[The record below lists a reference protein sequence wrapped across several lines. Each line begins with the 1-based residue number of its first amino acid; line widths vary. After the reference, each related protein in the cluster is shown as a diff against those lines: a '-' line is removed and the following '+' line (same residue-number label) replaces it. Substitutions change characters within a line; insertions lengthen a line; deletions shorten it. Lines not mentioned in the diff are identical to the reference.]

1 MRIVFAGTPEF
12 AVPPLRALLDSPH
25 DICGVYT
32 QPDRPAGRGRKLT
45 PSPVKV
51 LAQEAGLPVFQ
62 PETLKDE
69 AAQTQVRN
77 LNPDLMVVVA
87 YGLLLPRV
95 VIDIPPLG
103 CINIHA
109 SLLPRWRGAAP
120 IQQSIL
126 AGDSETG
133 ITIMYIEPR
142 LDAGPM
148 LLKKACPI
156 GPDDTAGDLHDRLS
170 RIGAKALLETLPS
183 IAAGTAQPEIQ
194 DESLV
199 THAAKINKDDAQLD
213 WSRPAAE
220 LQCQVRAFN
229 PWPVA
234 ETVYRDQI
242 LRVWRAIVIPESRSE
257 PPGTL
262 LIDGENLDVVTGHD
276 CLRLLE
282 IQLPG
287 GKRISARDFIN
298 GHPETGLILG
308 ARP

>member
-12 AVPPLRALLDSPH
+12 AVPPLRALLGTSH
-25 DICGVYT
+25 EICGVYT

-45 PSPVKV
+45 PSPVK
-51 LAQEAGLPVFQ
+51 LIAQEAGLPVFQ

-69 AAQTQVRN
+69 AAQAELRE
-77 LNPDLMVVVA
+77 LKPDLMVVVA
-87 YGLLLPRV
+87 YGLLLPRA
-95 VIDIPPLG
+95 VIDTPPLG

-120 IQQSIL
+120 IQRSIL
-126 AGDSETG
+126 AGDAETG
-133 ITIMYIEPR
+133 VTIMYIEPS

-148 LLKKACPI
+148 LLKKSCPI
-156 GPDDTAGDLHDRLS
+156 GPDDTAGDLHDRLA
-170 RIGAKALLETLPS
+170 RIGAEALLEALPP
-183 IAAGTAQPEIQ
+183 IAAGTAQPELQ

-199 THAAKINKDDAQLD
+199 THAAKISKDDAQLD
-213 WSRPAAE
+213 WSRPASE
-220 LQCQVRAFN
+220 LQRQVCAFN

-234 ETVYRDQI
+234 ETVYRDQVM
-242 LRVWRAIVIPESRSE
+242 RVWRGTVIPATRLA

-262 LIDGENLDVVTGHD
+262 LIDGEHLDVVTGNG

-287 GKRISARDFIN
+287 GKRIAARDFIN
-298 GHPETGLILG
+298 GHPESGLILG
-308 ARP
+308 AKP

>member
-25 DICGVYT
+25 EICGVHT
-32 QPDRPAGRGRKLT
+32 QPDRPAGRGRKIT

-51 LAQEAGLPVFQ
+51 LAQESGLPVFQ

-69 AAQTQVRN
+69 AAQRQLRN

-87 YGLLLPRV
+87 YGLLLPRA

-120 IQQSIL
+120 IQRSIL

-133 ITIMYIEPR
+133 VTIMYIEPL

-148 LLKKACPI
+148 LLKKSCPI

-170 RIGAKALLETLPS
+170 RIGAEALLETLPS

-242 LRVWRAIVIPESRSE
+242 LRVWRATVVPASRSE

-298 GHPETGLILG
+298 GHPETGLMLG
-308 ARP
+308 TRP

>member
-12 AVPPLRALLDSPH
+12 AVPPLRGLLGTSH
-25 DICGVYT
+25 EICGVYT

-45 PSPVKV
+45 PSPVK
-51 LAQEAGLPVFQ
+51 LIAQEAGLPVFQ

-69 AAQTQVRN
+69 ATQAELRA

-87 YGLLLPRV
+87 YGLLLPRA
-95 VIDIPPLG
+95 VIDTPPLG

-120 IQQSIL
+120 IQRSIL
-126 AGDSETG
+126 AGDAETG
-133 ITIMYIEPR
+133 VTIMYIEPR

-148 LLKKACPI
+148 LLKKSCPI
-156 GPDDTAGDLHDRLS
+156 GPDDTAGDLHDRLA
-170 RIGAKALLETLPS
+170 RIGAEALLEALPP
-183 IAAGTAQPEIQ
+183 IAAGTAQPELQ

-199 THAAKINKDDAQLD
+199 THAAKISKDDAQLD
-213 WSRPAAE
+213 WSRPASE
-220 LQCQVRAFN
+220 LQRQICAFN

-234 ETVYRDQI
+234 ETVYRDQVM
-242 LRVWRAIVIPESRSE
+242 RVWRATVIPATRLA

-262 LIDGENLDVVTGHD
+262 LIDGEHLDVVTGNG

-287 GKRISARDFIN
+287 GKRIAARDFIN
-298 GHPETGLILG
+298 GHPESGLILG
-308 ARP
+308 AKP

>member
-25 DICGVYT
+25 EICGVYT

-51 LAQEAGLPVFQ
+51 LALEAGLPVFQ

-69 AAQTQVRN
+69 AAQAQLRN
-77 LNPDLMVVVA
+77 LKPDLMVVVA
-87 YGLLLPRV
+87 YGLLLPRA

-120 IQQSIL
+120 IQRSIL

-133 ITIMYIEPR
+133 VTIMYIEPR

-148 LLKKACPI
+148 LLKKVCPI

-170 RIGAKALLETLPS
+170 RIGAEALLETLPL
-183 IAAGTAQPEIQ
+183 IDAGTAQPEIQ

-234 ETVYRDQI
+234 ETVYRNQI
-242 LRVWRAIVIPESRSE
+242 LRVWRATVVPASRSE

-282 IQLPG
+282 IQLPS
-287 GKRISARDFIN
+287 GKRILARDFIN
-298 GHPETGLILG
+298 GHPETGLMLG

>member
-25 DICGVYT
+25 EICGVYT

-51 LAQEAGLPVFQ
+51 LALEAGLPVFQ

-69 AAQTQVRN
+69 AAQAQLRN

-87 YGLLLPRV
+87 YGLLLPRA
-95 VIDIPPLG
+95 VIDTPPLG

-120 IQQSIL
+120 IQRSIM

-133 ITIMYIEPR
+133 VTIMYIEPR

-170 RIGAKALLETLPS
+170 RIGAEALLETLPS

-242 LRVWRAIVIPESRSE
+242 LRVWRATVVPESRSE

-298 GHPETGLILG
+298 GHPETGLMLG

>member
-12 AVPPLRALLDSPH
+12 AVPPLRALLGTSH
-25 DICGVYT
+25 EICAVYT

-45 PSPVKV
+45 PSPVK
-51 LAQEAGLPVFQ
+51 LIAQEAGLPVFQ

-69 AAQTQVRN
+69 AAQAALRE
-77 LNPDLMVVVA
+77 LKPDLMVVVA
-87 YGLLLPRV
+87 YGLLLPRA
-95 VIDIPPLG
+95 VIDTPPLG

-120 IQQSIL
+120 IQRSIL
-126 AGDSETG
+126 AGDPETG
-133 ITIMYIEPR
+133 VTIMYIEPR

-148 LLKKACPI
+148 LLKKSCPI
-156 GPDDTAGDLHDRLS
+156 SPDDTAGDLHDRLA
-170 RIGAKALLETLPS
+170 RIGAEALLEALPP
-183 IAAGTAQPEIQ
+183 IAAGTAQSELQ

-199 THAAKINKDDAQLD
+199 THAAKISKDDAQLD
-213 WSRPAAE
+213 WSRPASE
-220 LQCQVRAFN
+220 LQRQICAFN

-234 ETVYRDQI
+234 ETVYRNQV
-242 LRVWRAIVIPESRSE
+242 LRVWRATVIPSSCLA

-262 LIDGENLDVVTGHD
+262 LIDGEHLDVVTGNG

-287 GKRISARDFIN
+287 GKRIAARDFIN
-298 GHPETGLILG
+298 GHPESGLILG
-308 ARP
+308 AKP

>member
-12 AVPPLRALLDSPH
+12 AVPPLSALLNSPYE
-25 DICGVYT
+25 ICGVYT

-51 LAQEAGLPVFQ
+51 LAQKAGLPVFQ

-69 AAQTQVRN
+69 AAHAQLRN
-77 LNPDLMVVVA
+77 LKPDLMVVVA
-87 YGLLLPRV
+87 YGLLLPQA

-120 IQQSIL
+120 IQRSIL
-126 AGDSETG
+126 AGDSESG
-133 ITIMYIEPR
+133 VTIMYIEPR

-148 LLKKACPI
+148 LLKKSCPI

-170 RIGAKALLETLPS
+170 RIGAEALLETLPS
-183 IAAGTAQPEIQ
+183 IAAGTAEPEIQ

-242 LRVWRAIVIPESRSE
+242 LRVWRATVVPESRSE

-298 GHPETGLILG
+298 GHPETGLMLG

>member
-12 AVPPLRALLDSPH
+12 AAPPLRALLDSPH

-51 LAQEAGLPVFQ
+51 LAQESGLPVFQ

-69 AAQTQVRN
+69 TAQAQLRN
-77 LNPDLMVVVA
+77 LKPDLMVVVA
-87 YGLLLPRV
+87 YGLLLPRAF
-95 VIDIPPLG
+95 IDIPPLG

-120 IQQSIL
+120 IQRSIL

-133 ITIMYIEPR
+133 VTIMYIEPR

-170 RIGAKALLETLPS
+170 RIGAEALLETLPS
-183 IAAGTAQPEIQ
+183 IAAGTAQPEMQ

-242 LRVWRAIVIPESRSE
+242 LRVWRATVVPASRSE

-282 IQLPG
+282 IQLPS

-298 GHPETGLILG
+298 GHPETGLMLG

>member
-12 AVPPLRALLDSPH
+12 AVPPLRALLNSTH

-51 LAQEAGLPVFQ
+51 LAQESGLPVFQ

-69 AAQTQVRN
+69 AAQTQLRN
-77 LNPDLMVVVA
+77 LKPDLMVVVA
-87 YGLLLPRV
+87 YGLLLPRA

-120 IQQSIL
+120 IQRSIL

-133 ITIMYIEPR
+133 VTIMYIEPR

-148 LLKKACPI
+148 LLKKPCPI
-156 GPDDTAGDLHDRLS
+156 GPDDTASDLHDRLS
-170 RIGAKALLETLPS
+170 RIGAEALLETLPS

-242 LRVWRAIVIPESRSE
+242 LRVWRATVVPASRSE
-257 PPGTL
+257 PPGSL

-298 GHPETGLILG
+298 GHPETGLMLG
-308 ARP
+308 TRP

>member
-51 LAQEAGLPVFQ
+51 LAQESGLPVFQ

-69 AAQTQVRN
+69 TAQAQLRN
-77 LNPDLMVVVA
+77 LKPDLMVVVA
-87 YGLLLPRV
+87 YGLLLPRA

-120 IQQSIL
+120 IQRSIL

-133 ITIMYIEPR
+133 VTIMYIEPR

-170 RIGAKALLETLPS
+170 RIGAEALLETLPS
-183 IAAGTAQPEIQ
+183 IADGTAQPEIQ

-199 THAAKINKDDAQLD
+199 THAVKINKDDAQLD

-242 LRVWRAIVIPESRSE
+242 LRVWRATVVPESRSE
-257 PPGTL
+257 IPGTL

-298 GHPETGLILG
+298 GHPETGLMLG

>member
-12 AVPPLRALLDSPH
+12 AVPPLIALLDSPH
-25 DICGVYT
+25 EICGVYT

-51 LAQEAGLPVFQ
+51 LAQKAGLPVFQ

-69 AAQTQVRN
+69 AAQAQLRN
-77 LNPDLMVVVA
+77 LKLDLMVVVA
-87 YGLLLPRV
+87 YGLLLPQA

-120 IQQSIL
+120 IQRSIM

-133 ITIMYIEPR
+133 VTIMYIEPR

-170 RIGAKALLETLPS
+170 RIGAEALLETLPS

-242 LRVWRAIVIPESRSE
+242 LRVWRATVVPASRSE

-298 GHPETGLILG
+298 GHPEIGLMLG
-308 ARP
+308 TRP

>member
-12 AVPPLRALLDSPH
+12 AVPPLSALLNSPYE
-25 DICGVYT
+25 ICGVYT

-51 LAQEAGLPVFQ
+51 LAQKAGLPVFQ
-62 PETLKDE
+62 PEKLKDE
-69 AAQTQVRN
+69 AAHAQLRN
-77 LNPDLMVVVA
+77 LKPDLMVVVA
-87 YGLLLPRV
+87 YGLLLPQA

-120 IQQSIL
+120 IQRSIL
-126 AGDSETG
+126 AGDSESG
-133 ITIMYIEPR
+133 VTIMYIEPR

-148 LLKKACPI
+148 LLKKSCPI

-170 RIGAKALLETLPS
+170 RIGAEALLETLPS
-183 IAAGTAQPEIQ
+183 IAAGTAEPEIQ

-213 WSRPAAE
+213 WSRPAAV

-229 PWPVA
+229 PGPVA

-242 LRVWRAIVIPESRSE
+242 LRVWRATVVPESRSE

-262 LIDGENLDVVTGHD
+262 LNDGENLDVVTGHD

-298 GHPETGLILG
+298 GHPETGLMLG

>member
-12 AVPPLRALLDSPH
+12 AVPPLSALLNSPYE
-25 DICGVYT
+25 ICGVYT

-51 LAQEAGLPVFQ
+51 LAQKAGLPVFQ

-69 AAQTQVRN
+69 AAHAQLRN
-77 LNPDLMVVVA
+77 LKPDLMVVVA
-87 YGLLLPRV
+87 YGLLLPQA

-120 IQQSIL
+120 IQRSIL

-133 ITIMYIEPR
+133 VTIMYIEPR

-148 LLKKACPI
+148 LLKKSCPI

-170 RIGAKALLETLPS
+170 RIGAEALLETLPS
-183 IAAGTAQPEIQ
+183 IAAGTAEPEIQ

-213 WSRPAAE
+213 WSRPAAV

-242 LRVWRAIVIPESRSE
+242 LRVWRATVVPESRSE

-298 GHPETGLILG
+298 GHPETGLMLG

>member
-12 AVPPLRALLDSPH
+12 AVPPLRALLGSPH
-25 DICGVYT
+25 EICGVYT

-45 PSPVKV
+45 PSPVKL
-51 LAQEAGLPVFQ
+51 LAQESGLPVFQ
-62 PETLKDE
+62 PESLKDE
-69 AAQTQVRN
+69 AAQAELHN
-77 LNPDLMVVVA
+77 LKPDLMVVVA
-87 YGLLLPRV
+87 YGLLLPRP
-95 VIDIPPLG
+95 VIDTPPLG

-120 IQQSIL
+120 IQRSIL

-133 ITIMYIEPR
+133 VTIMYIEPR

-148 LLKKACPI
+148 LLKKSCRI
-156 GPDDTAGDLHDRLS
+156 GPDDTAGDLHDRLA
-170 RIGAKALLETLPS
+170 RIGAEVLLETLPP
-183 IAAGTAQPEIQ
+183 IAAGTAQPEMQ

-213 WSRPAAE
+213 WSQPAAE
-220 LQCQVRAFN
+220 LKRRVRAFN

-242 LRVWRAIVIPESRSE
+242 LRVWRATVVPASRSE

-262 LIDGENLDVVTGHD
+262 LIDGENLDVVTGHG
-276 CLRLLE
+276 CLRLQE

-287 GKRISARDFIN
+287 GKRIPARDFIN
-298 GHPETGLILG
+298 GHPETGLMLG

>member
-25 DICGVYT
+25 EICGVYT

-51 LAQEAGLPVFQ
+51 LAQESGLTVFQ

-69 AAQTQVRN
+69 TAQAQLRN
-77 LNPDLMVVVA
+77 LKPDLMVVVA
-87 YGLLLPRV
+87 YGLLLPRA

-120 IQQSIL
+120 IQRSIL

-133 ITIMYIEPR
+133 VTIMYIEPR

-170 RIGAKALLETLPS
+170 RIGAKALLESLPS
-183 IAAGTAQPEIQ
+183 IAAGTAKPEIQ

-242 LRVWRAIVIPESRSE
+242 LRVWRAIVVPESRSE

-262 LIDGENLDVVTGHD
+262 LIDAENLDVVTGHD

-298 GHPETGLILG
+298 GHPETGLMLG

>member
-51 LAQEAGLPVFQ
+51 LAQESGLPVFQ

-69 AAQTQVRN
+69 TAQAQLRN
-77 LNPDLMVVVA
+77 LKPDLMVVVA
-87 YGLLLPRV
+87 YGLLLPRA

-120 IQQSIL
+120 IQRSIL

-133 ITIMYIEPR
+133 VTIMYIEPR

-170 RIGAKALLETLPS
+170 RIGAEALLETLPL
-183 IAAGTAQPEIQ
+183 IDAGTAQPEIQ

-234 ETVYRDQI
+234 ETVYRNQI
-242 LRVWRAIVIPESRSE
+242 LRVWRATVVPASRSE

-282 IQLPG
+282 IQLPS

-298 GHPETGLILG
+298 GHPETGLMLG

>member
-51 LAQEAGLPVFQ
+51 LAQESGLPVFQ

-69 AAQTQVRN
+69 TAQAQLRN
-77 LNPDLMVVVA
+77 LKPDLMVVVA
-87 YGLLLPRV
+87 YGLLLPRA

-120 IQQSIL
+120 IQRSIL

-133 ITIMYIEPR
+133 VTIMYIEPR

-170 RIGAKALLETLPS
+170 RIGAEALLETLPL
-183 IAAGTAQPEIQ
+183 IDAGTAQPEIQ

-234 ETVYRDQI
+234 ETVYRNQI
-242 LRVWRAIVIPESRSE
+242 LRVWRATVVPASGSE

-282 IQLPG
+282 IQLPS

-298 GHPETGLILG
+298 GHPETGLMLG

>member
-51 LAQEAGLPVFQ
+51 LAQESGLPVFQ

-69 AAQTQVRN
+69 TAQAQLRN
-77 LNPDLMVVVA
+77 LKPDLMVVVA
-87 YGLLLPRV
+87 YGLLLPRA

-120 IQQSIL
+120 IQRSIL

-133 ITIMYIEPR
+133 VTIMYIEPR

-170 RIGAKALLETLPS
+170 RIGAEALLETLPL
-183 IAAGTAQPEIQ
+183 IDAGTAQPEIQ

-242 LRVWRAIVIPESRSE
+242 LRVWRAIVIPASRSE

-287 GKRISARDFIN
+287 GKRITARDFIN
-298 GHPETGLILG
+298 GHPETGLILD

>member
-12 AVPPLRALLDSPH
+12 AVPPLHALLDSPH

-51 LAQEAGLPVFQ
+51 LAQESGLPVFQ

-69 AAQTQVRN
+69 TAQAQLRN
-77 LNPDLMVVVA
+77 LKPDLMVVVA
-87 YGLLLPRV
+87 YGLLLPRA

-120 IQQSIL
+120 IQRSIL

-133 ITIMYIEPR
+133 VTIMYIEPR

-170 RIGAKALLETLPS
+170 RIGAEALLETLPS
-183 IAAGTAQPEIQ
+183 IADGTAQPEIQ

-199 THAAKINKDDAQLD
+199 THAVKINKDDAQLD

-242 LRVWRAIVIPESRSE
+242 LRVWRATVVPESRSE
-257 PPGTL
+257 IPGTL

-287 GKRISARDFIN
+287 GKRIAARDFIN
-298 GHPETGLILG
+298 GHPETGLTLG

>member
-25 DICGVYT
+25 EICGVYT

-51 LAQEAGLPVFQ
+51 LALEAGLPVFQ

-69 AAQTQVRN
+69 AAQRHLRN
-77 LNPDLMVVVA
+77 LKPDLMVVVA
-87 YGLLLPRV
+87 YGLLLPRA

-120 IQQSIL
+120 IQRSIL

-133 ITIMYIEPR
+133 VTIMFIEPR

-148 LLKKACPI
+148 LLKKSCPI

-170 RIGAKALLETLPS
+170 RIGAEALLETLPS

-213 WSRPAAE
+213 WNRPAAE

-242 LRVWRAIVIPESRSE
+242 LRVWRATVVPASRSE

-298 GHPETGLILG
+298 GHPETGLMLG
-308 ARP
+308 TRP